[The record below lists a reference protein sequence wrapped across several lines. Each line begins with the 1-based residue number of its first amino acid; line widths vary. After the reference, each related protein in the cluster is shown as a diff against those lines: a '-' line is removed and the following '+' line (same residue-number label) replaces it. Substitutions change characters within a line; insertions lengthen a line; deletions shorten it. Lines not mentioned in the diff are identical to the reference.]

1 MESKNEVM
9 ELSAQEL
16 DSVAGGAIRA
26 DVAAVNELKD
36 SQVSGLSA
44 TRDGITSFN
53 AQSTDNFSAFVAE
66 FNQTGSPSIN

>member
-26 DVAAVNELKD
+26 DVASVDELKD
-36 SQVSGLSA
+36 SQVSVLSA
-44 TRDGITSFN
+44 TRNGITSFN
-53 AQSTDNFSAFVAE
+53 AQSTDDFSAYVAE
-66 FNQTGSPSIN
+66 FNQTGEIGK

>member
-1 MESKNEVM
+1 MENKNEVM

-44 TRDGITSFN
+44 TRNGITSFN
-53 AQSTDNFSAFVAE
+53 AQSTDDFSAFVAE
-66 FNQTGSPSIN
+66 FNQTGGPTA

>member
-26 DVAAVNELKD
+26 DVASVDELKD
-36 SQVSGLSA
+36 SQVSVLSA
-44 TRDGITSFN
+44 TRNGITSFN
-53 AQSTDNFSAFVAE
+53 AQSTDDFSAYVAE
-66 FNQTGSPSIN
+66 FNQTGEIL

>member
-26 DVAAVNELKD
+26 DAAAVHELKD
-36 SQVSGLSA
+36 SQVSVLTA
-44 TRDGITSFN
+44 TRNGISSFN
-53 AQSTDNFSAFVAE
+53 AQSTDDFSAYVAE
-66 FNQTGSPSIN
+66 FNQTGEIGK